1 MRCGAE
7 RRRVPAPGMVH
18 RSAHGSEAQ
27 RSSRDSDSSDDDA
40 FLDELEEQ
48 LHQRDELEEQLHQ
61 RPKRIKAWPLDE
73 NLVQLVCAF
82 AGRRCGTVAV
92 SPQFFAARER
102 LRRAEKRR
110 ALAAKLPAD
119 LARRVEDAL
128 WRGDR
133 RTYEA
138 RTRAVVFALR
148 KNDELRGAVLDGSS
162 TPDALAALDE
172 EGLAPRAVN
181 ARRDDER
188 RRAAACRAARSR
200 PPALVEID
208 AFACPRCGERRSHCV
223 SATHKASIDR
233 SHVLALCLACDLRWE
248 P

>member
-1 MRCGAE
+1 MRCGTE
-7 RRRVPAPGMVH
+7 RRRVPATGMVH
-18 RSAHGSEAQ
+18 RSAHGSEEQ

-119 LARRVEDAL
+119 LARRVEEAL

>member
-7 RRRVPAPGMVH
+7 RRRVPATGMVH
-18 RSAHGSEAQ
+18 RSAHGSEEQ

-40 FLDELEEQ
+40 FLDELE
-48 LHQRDELEEQLHQ
+48 DQLHQ

-73 NLVQLVCAF
+73 NLVELVCAF

-102 LRRAEKRR
+102 LRRSEKRR
-110 ALAAKLPAD
+110 ALCAKLPAD

-148 KNDELRGAVLDGSS
+148 KNDELRGAVLEGST
-162 TPDALAALDE
+162 TPGALAALDE

-200 PPALVEID
+200 PPAVVEID
-208 AFACPRCGERRSHCV
+208 AFACPRCGERRSHCD

>member
-18 RSAHGSEAQ
+18 RSAHGSEEQ

-48 LHQRDELEEQLHQ
+48 LHQRDELEDQLHQ

-73 NLVQLVCAF
+73 NLVELVCAF

-148 KNDELRGAVLDGSS
+148 KNDELRGAVLTGST

-188 RRAAACRAARSR
+188 RGAGRTASPRRTRRASTGPTSSPSASRATSAGSRNVLRSK
-200 PPALVEID
+200 
-208 AFACPRCGERRSHCV
+208 SY
-223 SATHKASIDR
+223 
-233 SHVLALCLACDLRWE
+233 
-248 P
+248 